1 MLAEASAIEIAELT
15 AADDGRDSPQLDNL
29 STQAGLDEA
38 DLREIQAESAA
49 APASPLENILAE
61 YIKNPSGDKTRIDKI
76 ASIMFNDARVR
87 KICRLRALKNGVDI
101 DEVDDVLQRTMEV
114 FFAKMLA
121 KMRSS
126 DAVYAVVYAVANNVA
141 KEVSREAFA
150 LVINHDSIEVMKEK
164 GDDLREADLAGREEE
179 DRDFMVDTRINNSYL
194 STRLKG
200 VLEGKGT
207 LGDTGVYKPEFETVP
222 LVSVTKVKRAEGDQP
237 AAQVIDMPKPRPEQA
252 KRDLSAD
259 QQELVDMIEKLGV
272 RNQDFAVQIGIGLPR
287 LSSYIY
293 GRTASVP
300 KEVMDRAREV
310 FHDQSHG
317 LKELKK
323 RFDKPMSEILKSW
336 AKRLDAKTNEE
347 LASLLSVTTMTIHRW
362 NTNETKPDKTAL
374 VRYDAQVGK
383 IEEAMKSAL
392 KRVSG

>member
-1 MLAEASAIEIAELT
+1 MLAEASAIKSAELT
-15 AADDGRDSPQLDNL
+15 GAEEGRDSTQINPL
-29 STQAGLDEA
+29 SLEAGLDEA
-38 DLREIQAESAA
+38 ELRELQAERVA
-49 APASPLENILAE
+49 APVSALENILSE
-61 YIKNPSGDKTRIDKI
+61 YIRTPDGNKTRIDKI
-76 ASIMFNDARVR
+76 AAFMFNDARVR

-126 DAVYAVVYAVANNVA
+126 DAVYAVIYAVANNVA

-150 LVINHDSIEVMKEK
+150 LVINHDSIELMKEK

-179 DRDFMVDTRINNSYL
+179 DRDSMVDTRINNSHL
-194 STRLKG
+194 RTSLKG

-222 LVSVTKVKRAEGDQP
+222 LVTITKVKRKEGDQS
-237 AAQVIDMPKPRPEQA
+237 AVQVIAPAKPKGDQA
-252 KRDLSAD
+252 KRELSAD
-259 QQELVDMIEKLGV
+259 QQELVDMIEKLGT

-336 AKRLDAKTNEE
+336 ARRLDSKTNEE

-374 VRYDAQVGK
+374 VRYEAQVGK
-383 IEEAMKSAL
+383 IEGAMKSAL

>member
-1 MLAEASAIEIAELT
+1 MLAEASAINDAELT
-15 AADDGRDSPQLDNL
+15 GAEEGLDTAQLANL
-29 STQAGLDEA
+29 DAQGGLDEA
-38 DLREIQAESAA
+38 DLREIQAETAA
-49 APASPLENILAE
+49 APASRLEQALDE
-61 YIKNPSGDKTRIDKI
+61 FIKNPDANKTRIDKI
-76 ASIMFNDARVR
+76 ALIMFNDARVR

-121 KMRSS
+121 KLRSS

-141 KEVSREAFA
+141 KEVAREAFA

-164 GDDLREADLAGREEE
+164 GDDLREADVAGREEE

-194 STRLKG
+194 STCLKG
-200 VLEGKGT
+200 ILEGKGT
-207 LGDTGVYKPEFETVP
+207 LGDTGVYKPEFEAVP
-222 LVSVTKVKRAEGDQP
+222 LVNLTKVKRAEGEQP
-237 AAQVIDMPKPRPEQA
+237 AEELIVMPKSKAVGA
-252 KRDLSAD
+252 KRELSAD
-259 QQELVDMIEKLGV
+259 QQELVDMIETLDV

-310 FHDQSHG
+310 FQDQSQG

-323 RFDKPMSEILKSW
+323 RFDKPMSQILKSW
-336 AKRLDAKTNEE
+336 ARRLNTSTNEE
-347 LASLLSVTTMTIHRW
+347 LAQLVGVTTMTIHRW
-362 NTNETKPDKTAL
+362 YNDDTKPDKTSL
-374 VRYDAQVGK
+374 VRYETQVSK
-383 IEEAMKSAL
+383 IEEAMKTAL
-392 KRVSG
+392 KRISG